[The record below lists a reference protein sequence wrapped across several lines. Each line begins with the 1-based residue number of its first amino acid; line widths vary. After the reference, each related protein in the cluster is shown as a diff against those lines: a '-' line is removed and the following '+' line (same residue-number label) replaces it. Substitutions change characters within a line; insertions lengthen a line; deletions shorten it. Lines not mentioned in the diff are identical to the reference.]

1 MNTIYI
7 IFLALGFISAAI
19 IVADQYIG
27 GRKHEMGIMNIVW
40 PLTALWASIVGLIA
54 YYAFGRARR
63 SMPMPMPMTMKM
75 PMKMDMPMATHRP
88 MWQQV
93 ALSALHCGAGC
104 TVADIS
110 GEWLA
115 SLLSIGLIFG
125 WAVDYVLALIIG
137 IMFQY
142 AAIRS
147 METISIKQGYLKAL
161 KVDFWSLTSW
171 QIGMYGWM
179 AIAIFVIGIPIDRF
193 SSEFWFMMQV
203 AMLVGFI
210 TSYPTNWLLIKYGI
224 KKGM

>member
-1 MNTIYI
+1 MDTIYI
-7 IFLALGFISAAI
+7 VFLLLGLISAAVI
-19 IVADQYIG
+19 LADQYIG
-27 GRKHEMGIMNIVW
+27 SRKHEMGIMNIVW
-40 PLTALWASIVGLIA
+40 PLTALWASVIGIIA
-54 YYAFGRARR
+54 YYAFGRAQK
-63 SMPMPMPMTMKM
+63 PMPMPMKM
-75 PMKMDMPMATHRP
+75 PMPMATHRP

-104 TVADIS
+104 TLADIS

-115 SLLSIGLIFG
+115 SLLSIGLLFG
-125 WAVDYVLALIIG
+125 WAIDYILALIIG

-147 METISIKQGYLKAL
+147 METISVKQGYAKAL
-161 KVDFWSLTSW
+161 KADFWSLTSW

-179 AIAIFVIGIPIDRF
+179 AIAIFVIGIPVDRF

-203 AMLVGFI
+203 AMLAGFI
-210 TSYPTNWLLIKYGI
+210 TSYPTNWLLITYGI